1 MRRLLHQP
9 LWVWMPFTGMAVI
22 VLIALV
28 VSASGGVVRRAFVLR
43 VPNQKA
49 VALLRA
55 PHRVCQG
62 PVTAGASSQSVAI
75 WGASVVG
82 PARVTVEVMDARS
95 GASLA
100 TGHIAAT
107 TNTGEY
113 VAHLTRSVPAG
124 RQLRVCLRTNLNT
137 FELLGAP
144 ANDPNVVMT
153 GSKRGLEFSL
163 ALLNDRHSL
172 LDSLSTAFSRA
183 ALFKP
188 SWVGSWTFWVLT
200 AGLLASFGLAGV
212 AVTAASADDEDGRPE
227 AAGESG

>member
-1 MRRLLHQP
+1 VRLRHRRLRA
-9 LWVWMPFTGMAVI
+9 WMPFTGMAVI

-28 VSASGGVVRRAFVLR
+28 VSASGSVMRRALVLR
-43 VPNQKA
+43 VVNAQA

-62 PVTAGASSQSVAI
+62 PVTAGASSQSAAI
-75 WGASVVG
+75 WGRSVVG

-107 TNTGEY
+107 INTGEY

-124 RQLRVCLRTNLNT
+124 RPLRVCVTTNLNT

-144 ANDPNVVMT
+144 ADDPHVVMT
-153 GSKRGLEFSL
+153 GAKRGLEFSL
-163 ALLNDRHSL
+163 ALLNGRHSL
-172 LDSLSTAFSRA
+172 LDSLSTAFTRA

-188 SWVGSWTFWVLT
+188 SWVGSWTFWILA
-200 AGLLASFGLAGV
+200 AGLLAAFGLAGV
-212 AVTAASADDEDGRPE
+212 AVATASAEDEDGRPE
-227 AAGESG
+227 ASGESG